1 MKYAKVL
8 EVFST
13 EIRVSVALFI
23 FLLVSCGPQNPR
35 RETIE
40 TKSGEQFYI
49 ELPSKPTS
57 GKKWFWV
64 NKPDVSLVD
73 SVGFLQ
79 EVSQTRTGDE
89 AGIEMWNFE
98 AMGTGSE
105 TVILEFKKSMEASPK
120 QKRIYTINIR

>member
-8 EVFST
+8 EAFRT

-57 GKKWFWV
+57 GRKWFWV
-64 NKPDVSLVD
+64 NKPEVYLVD
-73 SVGFLQ
+73 SVGFFQ

-98 AMGTGSE
+98 ALDSGNE
-105 TVILEFKKSMEASPK
+105 TVILEFKESKDANPK
-120 QKRIYTINIR
+120 QKRIYTINIH